1 MARNIAFCAWCR
13 GPSFWC
19 KIRLILRGARARRVG
34 KSRAVGESVR
44 AKFGEFTFI
53 VGGFWMLEFGG
64 LVFGGLGDAQLWP
77 SGRATPAAWSRLLTQ
92 LLIIDLRY
100 R

>member
-1 MARNIAFCAWCR
+1 
-13 GPSFWC
+13 
-19 KIRLILRGARARRVG
+19 
-34 KSRAVGESVR
+34 
-44 AKFGEFTFI
+44 
-53 VGGFWMLEFGG
+53 MLEFGG